1 MLRFLQPTLT
11 PVPQQIRLFQVA
23 KGCSKSRLRIVPHF
37 PTKSVHVDRF
47 TYQRQTCLA
56 ARGDV

>member
-1 MLRFLQPTLT
+1 MLHFLT

-37 PTKSVHVDRF
+37 ATKSVLVDRF

-56 ARGDV
+56 ARVDV